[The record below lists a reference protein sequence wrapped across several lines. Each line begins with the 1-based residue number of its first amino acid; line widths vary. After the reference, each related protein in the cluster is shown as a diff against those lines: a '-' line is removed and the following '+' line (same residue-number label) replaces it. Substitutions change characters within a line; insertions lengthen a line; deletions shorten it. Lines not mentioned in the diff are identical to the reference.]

1 MPLDWVDWID
11 YNGVTFSVE
20 LLGGVRDRAALAGSF
35 FTASIVLIY
44 ITCYQLSL
52 QEPKAKPN
60 LVPRALFPDFEGG
73 AGKSPGEQ
81 GCAGSICPCFA

>member
-35 FTASIVLIY
+35 FTPLIVLIY

-60 LVPRALFPDFEGG
+60 LVPRALFPDFGGG

-81 GCAGSICPCFA
+81 GWAGSIWPCFV

>member
-20 LLGGVRDRAALAGSF
+20 LLGGVRDKAALAGSF
-35 FTASIVLIY
+35 FTPSIVLIY
-44 ITCYQLSL
+44 IKCYQLSL
-52 QEPKAKPN
+52 QEPKAEPN
-60 LVPRALFPDFEGG
+60 LVPRALFPDFGGG

-81 GCAGSICPCFA
+81 GWA

>member
-20 LLGGVRDRAALAGSF
+20 LLEGVRDRAAFAGSF
-35 FTASIVLIY
+35 FTPLIVLIY
-44 ITCYQLSL
+44 IKCYQLSL
-52 QEPKAKPN
+52 QEPTAEPN
-60 LVPRALFPDFEGG
+60 LVPRALFPDFGGG

-81 GCAGSICPCFA
+81 GWA